1 MSAWL
6 MHHDPVA
13 FGNGK
18 GPTVFDPERWIPLS
32 QKDEERIRMQERC
45 MVPFGKGSRNC
56 LGQALAMAEL
66 YSTLGNIFW
75 PFDDLVVEEGV
86 TREDLGLVELFLGY
100 HPREARKLRILRGK
114 AV

>member
-1 MSAWL
+1 MSAWM

-13 FGNGK
+13 FGEN
-18 GPTVFDPERWIPLS
+18 PTVFDPERWIS
-32 QKDEERIRMQERC
+32 RSNEDEERIRMQERC

-56 LGQALAMAEL
+56 LGQVLAMAEL

-75 PFDDLVVEEGV
+75 RFGDLVVEDGM

-100 HPREARKLRILRGK
+100 HPRGARKLKVLRREG
-114 AV
+114 V